1 MYVPFLFILL
11 QMSGKILFPV
21 YFWSIGPHFLFISGN
36 IMLSDGWVGYRVGRM
51 LPEPDTQTGPYI
63 NSIALL
69 KILSN
74 SRSWPWPTW
83 SLTWLTWS
91 PQMAKPSLE
100 LPRHQ
105 PDHTSLDLGKIWAKV
120 ETIVKQATPPLN
132 FSKVESWNS
141 YSLTA
146 HNFREELDWHWNQFS
161 P

>member
-74 SRSWPWPTW
+74 SRSWP
-83 SLTWLTWS
+83 
-91 PQMAKPSLE
+91 
-100 LPRHQ
+100 
-105 PDHTSLDLGKIWAKV
+105 
-120 ETIVKQATPPLN
+120 
-132 FSKVESWNS
+132 
-141 YSLTA
+141 
-146 HNFREELDWHWNQFS
+146 
-161 P
+161 